1 MVKTNYGAQTLRTSR
16 RVAFASI
23 LMLVFAVGTVSAAT
37 VSQTFQA
44 KGELTSGQIVSLDKT
59 ANTVVKANSDN
70 IANLYGVAVSNS
82 AVEFTPN
89 NTTGVAVANTG
100 VIDTLVSTVNGS
112 IKSGDPVT
120 VSTVEGIGEKALGIG
135 KIIGVAQGNLDDGTR
150 GAKDFELQENGTS
163 RTIKVGTIPVK
174 IEVSNY
180 NPAVGLTNS
189 GAVDVSDRNKALQVA
204 DSIAGKPVKAL
215 SLIVASLVLLLAIFV
230 STFLITS
237 SGYASMIS
245 LGRNPLSEKHIMRSL
260 FKLIM
265 ISVGIFS
272 VGVILAYGI
281 LKLF

>member
-1 MVKTNYGAQTLRTSR
+1 MIQISGVDLSNRKRL
-16 RVAFASI
+16 AFGIIATAIFLIPASQ
-23 LMLVFAVGTVSAAT
+23 VFAAT

-44 KGELTSGQIVSLDKT
+44 NGEITSGQIVSLDKEK
-59 ANTVVKANSDN
+59 NTVVKANSDN
-70 IANLYGVAVSNS
+70 ISNLYGVAVSNS

-89 NTTGVAVANTG
+89 NTTGVTVANTG
-100 VIDTLVSTVNGS
+100 VIEALVSTINGP
-112 IKSGDPVT
+112 IKSGDPVG
-120 VSTVEGIGEKALGIG
+120 VSTIEGVGEKAITVS
-135 KIIGVAQGNLDDGTR
+135 KIVGVAQGNMDDNTA
-150 GAKDFELQENGTS
+150 GAKDFEVKEGDTS
-163 RTIKVGTIPVK
+163 KTIKVATIPVK

-189 GAVDVSDRNKALQVA
+189 GAIDVSDRNKALQVA

-215 SLIVASLVLLLAIFV
+215 SLFVAALVLLIAIFV

-260 FKLIM
+260 FKLVLV
-265 ISVGIFS
+265 SVGIFS
-272 VGVILAYGI
+272 AGVILAYLI